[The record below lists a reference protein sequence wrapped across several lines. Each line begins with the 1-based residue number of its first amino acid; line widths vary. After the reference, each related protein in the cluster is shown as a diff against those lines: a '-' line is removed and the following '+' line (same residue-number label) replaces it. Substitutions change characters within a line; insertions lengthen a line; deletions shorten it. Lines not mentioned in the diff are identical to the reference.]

1 MNNLK
6 ILSVILLSSFALAS
20 CGASE
25 QSNSNSDSTG
35 EQTASQ
41 ASSLTSSDTKEEVD
55 TEANDE
61 DTATNQAV
69 NYYIDADSSQVLP
82 ANPETN
88 ANVVL
93 ATVDDVPRKLD
104 ETPTSSVAEAQAMA
118 DRGIYGIFFV
128 NGMYLQ
134 GEDGEEGRQALKAI
148 ADMGHV
154 IGNHTLTH
162 YTLSEVPDEETLRHE
177 IIGNQDI
184 IEEVIGYRP
193 HFFRPPHGTPH
204 PMLETILAE
213 ENMVAM
219 NWSYGFDW
227 DEAYSDPEALADV
240 MVNTE
245 FLSPGA
251 NLLMHDLTWTKEA
264 MPAILD
270 GIAAKG
276 YEFVDAREI
285 ATREEM
291 ATSDIPAQ

>member
-1 MNNLK
+1 MLK
-6 ILSVILLSSFALAS
+6 RIPVLLLTGLLLAG
-20 CGASE
+20 CAGNE
-25 QSNSNSDSTG
+25 QENGDGSQ
-35 EQTASQ
+35 EQA
-41 ASSLTSSDTKEEVD
+41 TSSESL
-55 TEANDE
+55 EANNTNDGEDAESIDHDE
-61 DTATNQAV
+61 DTNEETDNQVA
-69 NYYIDADSSQVLP
+69 NYYIDPEISSVLP
-82 ANPETN
+82 ANEDANP
-88 ANVVL
+88 NVVL
-93 ATVDDVPRKLD
+93 ATVDDVPRKLP
-104 ETPTSSVAEAQAMA
+104 ETPTSSVEEAQTMA

-134 GEDGEEGRQALKAI
+134 GEDGEEGRQALKEI

-162 YTLSEVPDEETLRHE
+162 YSLDQVPDEETLRHE

-193 HFFRPPHGTPH
+193 QFFRPPHGIEIPE
-204 PMLETILAE
+204 LEEILEE

-227 DEAYSDPEALADV
+227 DENYSDPATLADV

-251 NLLMHDLTWTKEA
+251 NLLMHDLTWTNEA

-270 GIAAKG
+270 GIQVKG
-276 YEFVDAREI
+276 YEFVDARDI
-285 ATREEM
+285 ATRDEM
-291 ATSDIPAQ
+291 ADL

>member
-1 MNNLK
+1 MLK
-6 ILSVILLSSFALAS
+6 KLPILLLTGLLLAG
-20 CGASE
+20 CAGNE
-25 QSNSNSDSTG
+25 QENDDGSQ
-35 EQTASQ
+35 EQA
-41 ASSLTSSDTKEEVD
+41 TSSESL
-55 TEANDE
+55 EANNTNDGEDAESIDQDE
-61 DTATNQAV
+61 DTNEETDNQVA
-69 NYYIDADSSQVLP
+69 NYYIDPEISSVLP
-82 ANPETN
+82 ANEDANP
-88 ANVVL
+88 NVVL
-93 ATVDDVPRKLD
+93 ATVDDVPRKLP
-104 ETPTSSVAEAQAMA
+104 ETPTSSVEEAQAMA

-134 GEDGEEGRQALKAI
+134 GEDGEEGRQALKEI

-162 YTLSEVPDEETLRHE
+162 YSLDQVPDEETLRHE

-193 HFFRPPHGTPH
+193 QFFRPPHGIEIPE
-204 PMLETILAE
+204 LEGILEE

-227 DEAYSDPEALADV
+227 DENYSDPETLADV

-251 NLLMHDLTWTKEA
+251 NLLMHDLTWTNEA

-270 GIAAKG
+270 GIQAKG
-276 YEFVDAREI
+276 YEFVDARKI
-285 ATREEM
+285 ATREQMTELNI
-291 ATSDIPAQ
+291 D

>member
-1 MNNLK
+1 MLK
-6 ILSVILLSSFALAS
+6 RLPILLLTGLLLAGCAGNEQENGDGS
-20 CGASE
+20 QEQATTSESLEASTNDGSE
-25 QSNSNSDSTG
+25 DAESTD
-35 EQTASQ
+35 Q
-41 ASSLTSSDTKEEVD
+41 DVD
-55 TEANDE
+55 TNEETD
-61 DTATNQAV
+61 NQVA
-69 NYYIDADSSQVLP
+69 NYYIDPEISSVMP
-82 ANPETN
+82 ANEDANP
-88 ANVVL
+88 NVVL
-93 ATVDDVPRKLD
+93 ATVDDVPRKLP
-104 ETPTSSVAEAQAMA
+104 ETPTSSVEEAQAMA

-134 GEDGEEGRQALKAI
+134 GEDGEEGRQALKEI

-162 YTLSEVPDEETLRHE
+162 YSLDQVPDEETLRHE

-193 HFFRPPHGTPH
+193 QFFRPPHGIQTPE
-204 PMLETILAE
+204 LEGILEE

-227 DEAYSDPEALADV
+227 DENYSDPAMLADV

-251 NLLMHDLTWTKEA
+251 NILMHDLTWTNEA

-270 GIAAKG
+270 GIQAKG
-276 YEFVDAREI
+276 YEFVDARDI
-285 ATREEM
+285 ATRDEM
-291 ATSDIPAQ
+291 ADL

>member
-1 MNNLK
+1 MLK
-6 ILSVILLSSFALAS
+6 RLPVLLLTGLLLAGCAGNEQENGDGS
-20 CGASE
+20 QE
-25 QSNSNSDSTG
+25 QS
-35 EQTASQ
+35 
-41 ASSLTSSDTKEEVD
+41 TSSESSEASTNNGSEDAESIDQDADTNEETD
-55 TEANDE
+55 
-61 DTATNQAV
+61 NQVA
-69 NYYIDADSSQVLP
+69 NYYIDPETSSVLP
-82 ANPETN
+82 ANEDANP
-88 ANVVL
+88 NVVL
-93 ATVDDVPRKLD
+93 ATVDDVPRKLPD
-104 ETPTSSVAEAQAMA
+104 TPTSSVEEAQAMA

-134 GEDGEEGRQALKAI
+134 GEDGEEGRQALKEI

-162 YTLSEVPDEETLRHE
+162 YSLDQVPDEETLRHE

-193 HFFRPPHGTPH
+193 QFFRPPHGIEIPE
-204 PMLETILAE
+204 LEEILEE

-227 DEAYSDPEALADV
+227 DENYSDPATLADV

-251 NLLMHDLTWTKEA
+251 NLLMHDLTWTNEA

-270 GIAAKG
+270 GIQVKG
-276 YEFVDAREI
+276 YEFVDARDI
-285 ATREEM
+285 ATRDEM
-291 ATSDIPAQ
+291 ADL

>member
-1 MNNLK
+1 MLK
-6 ILSVILLSSFALAS
+6 RISVLLLTGLLLAG
-20 CGASE
+20 CAGNE
-25 QSNSNSDSTG
+25 QENGDGSQ
-35 EQTASQ
+35 EQA
-41 ASSLTSSDTKEEVD
+41 TSSESL
-55 TEANDE
+55 EANNTNDGEDAESIDQDE
-61 DTATNQAV
+61 DTNEETDNQVA
-69 NYYIDADSSQVLP
+69 NYYIDPEISSVLP
-82 ANPETN
+82 ANEDANP
-88 ANVVL
+88 NVVL
-93 ATVDDVPRKLD
+93 ATVDDVPRKLP
-104 ETPTSSVAEAQAMA
+104 ETPTSSVEEAQAMA

-134 GEDGEEGRQALKAI
+134 GEDGEEGRQALKEI

-162 YTLSEVPDEETLRHE
+162 YSLDQVPDEETLRHE

-193 HFFRPPHGTPH
+193 QFFRPPHGIETPE
-204 PMLETILAE
+204 LEGILEE

-227 DEAYSDPEALADV
+227 DENYSDPATLADV

-251 NLLMHDLTWTKEA
+251 NLLMHDLTWTNEA

-270 GIAAKG
+270 GIQAKG
-276 YEFVDAREI
+276 YEFVDARDI
-285 ATREEM
+285 ATRDEM
-291 ATSDIPAQ
+291 ADL

>member
-1 MNNLK
+1 MLK
-6 ILSVILLSSFALAS
+6 RIPVLLLTGLLLAGCAGNEQENGDGS
-20 CGASE
+20 QE
-25 QSNSNSDSTG
+25 QS
-35 EQTASQ
+35 
-41 ASSLTSSDTKEEVD
+41 TSSESSEASTNNGSEDAESIDQDADTNEETD
-55 TEANDE
+55 
-61 DTATNQAV
+61 NQVA
-69 NYYIDADSSQVLP
+69 NYYIDPETSSVLP
-82 ANPETN
+82 ANEDANP
-88 ANVVL
+88 NVVL
-93 ATVDDVPRKLD
+93 ATVDDVPRKLP
-104 ETPTSSVAEAQAMA
+104 ETPTSSVEEAQAMA

-134 GEDGEEGRQALKAI
+134 GEDGEEGRQALKEI

-162 YTLSEVPDEETLRHE
+162 YSLDQVPDEETLRHE

-193 HFFRPPHGTPH
+193 QFFRPPHGIEIPE
-204 PMLETILAE
+204 LEEILEE

-227 DEAYSDPEALADV
+227 DENYSDPATLADV

-251 NLLMHDLTWTKEA
+251 NLLMHDLTWTNEA

-270 GIAAKG
+270 GIQVKG
-276 YEFVDAREI
+276 YEFVDARDI
-285 ATREEM
+285 ATRDEM
-291 ATSDIPAQ
+291 ADL

>member
-1 MNNLK
+1 MLK
-6 ILSVILLSSFALAS
+6 RIPVLLLTGLLLAG
-20 CGASE
+20 CAGNE
-25 QSNSNSDSTG
+25 QENGDESQ
-35 EQTASQ
+35 EQA
-41 ASSLTSSDTKEEVD
+41 TSSESL
-55 TEANDE
+55 EANNTNDGEDAESIDQDE
-61 DTATNQAV
+61 DTNEETDNQVA
-69 NYYIDADSSQVLP
+69 NYYIDPEISSVLP
-82 ANPETN
+82 ANEDANP
-88 ANVVL
+88 NVVL
-93 ATVDDVPRKLD
+93 ATVDDVPRKLP
-104 ETPTSSVAEAQAMA
+104 ETPTSSVEEAQAMA

-134 GEDGEEGRQALKAI
+134 GEDGEEGRQALKEI

-162 YTLSEVPDEETLRHE
+162 YSLDQVPDEETLRHE

-193 HFFRPPHGTPH
+193 QFFRPPHGIETPE
-204 PMLETILAE
+204 LEGILEE

-227 DEAYSDPEALADV
+227 DENYSDPATLADV

-251 NLLMHDLTWTKEA
+251 NLLMHDLTWTNEA

-270 GIAAKG
+270 GIQAKG
-276 YEFVDAREI
+276 YEFVDARDI
-285 ATREEM
+285 VTRDEM
-291 ATSDIPAQ
+291 ADL

>member
-1 MNNLK
+1 MLKRIPVLLLTGLLLAGCAGNEQENGDGSQVQATISESSEASTNN
-6 ILSVILLSSFALAS
+6 
-20 CGASE
+20 GSE
-25 QSNSNSDSTG
+25 DAEITDQ
-35 EQTASQ
+35 
-41 ASSLTSSDTKEEVD
+41 
-55 TEANDE
+55 DE
-61 DTATNQAV
+61 DTNEETDNQVA
-69 NYYIDADSSQVLP
+69 NYYIDPETSSVLP
-82 ANPETN
+82 ANEDANP
-88 ANVVL
+88 NVVL
-93 ATVDDVPRKLD
+93 ATVDDVPRKLP
-104 ETPTSSVAEAQAMA
+104 ETPTSSVEEAQAMA

-134 GEDGEEGRQALKAI
+134 GEDGEEGRQALKEI

-162 YTLSEVPDEETLRHE
+162 YSLDQVPDEETLRHE

-193 HFFRPPHGTPH
+193 QFFRPPHGIETPE
-204 PMLETILAE
+204 LEGILEE

-227 DEAYSDPEALADV
+227 DENYSDPATLADV

-251 NLLMHDLTWTKEA
+251 NLLMHDLTWTNEA

-270 GIAAKG
+270 GIQAKG
-276 YEFVDAREI
+276 YEFVDARDI
-285 ATREEM
+285 ATRDEM
-291 ATSDIPAQ
+291 ADL

>member
-1 MNNLK
+1 MLK
-6 ILSVILLSSFALAS
+6 RIPVLLLTGLLLAG
-20 CGASE
+20 CAGNE
-25 QSNSNSDSTG
+25 QENGDGSQ
-35 EQTASQ
+35 EQA
-41 ASSLTSSDTKEEVD
+41 TSSESL
-55 TEANDE
+55 EANNTNDGEDAESIDQDE
-61 DTATNQAV
+61 DTNEETDNQVA
-69 NYYIDADSSQVLP
+69 NYYIDPEISSIMP
-82 ANPETN
+82 ANEDANP
-88 ANVVL
+88 NVVL
-93 ATVDDVPRKLD
+93 ATVDDVPRKLP
-104 ETPTSSVAEAQAMA
+104 ETPTSSVEEAQAMA

-134 GEDGEEGRQALKAI
+134 GEDGEEGRQALKEI

-162 YTLSEVPDEETLRHE
+162 YSLDQVPDEETLRHE

-193 HFFRPPHGTPH
+193 QFFRPPHGIETPE
-204 PMLETILAE
+204 LEGILEE

-227 DEAYSDPEALADV
+227 DENYSDPATLADV

-251 NLLMHDLTWTKEA
+251 NLLMHDLTWTNEA

-270 GIAAKG
+270 GIQAKG
-276 YEFVDAREI
+276 YEFVDARDI
-285 ATREEM
+285 ATRDEM
-291 ATSDIPAQ
+291 ADL

>member
-1 MNNLK
+1 MLK
-6 ILSVILLSSFALAS
+6 RLPVLLLTGLLLAGCAGNEQENGDGS
-20 CGASE
+20 QE
-25 QSNSNSDSTG
+25 QS
-35 EQTASQ
+35 
-41 ASSLTSSDTKEEVD
+41 TSSESS
-55 TEANDE
+55 EASTNNGSEDAEITDQGE
-61 DTATNQAV
+61 DTNEDTDNQVA
-69 NYYIDADSSQVLP
+69 NYYIDPETSSVLP
-82 ANPETN
+82 ANEDANP
-88 ANVVL
+88 NVVL
-93 ATVDDVPRKLD
+93 ATVDDVPRKLP
-104 ETPTSSVAEAQAMA
+104 ETPTSSVEEAQAMA

-134 GEDGEEGRQALKAI
+134 GEDGEEGRQALKEI

-162 YTLSEVPDEETLRHE
+162 YSLDQVPDEETLRHE

-193 HFFRPPHGTPH
+193 QFFRPPHGIEIPE
-204 PMLETILAE
+204 LEGISEE

-227 DEAYSDPEALADV
+227 DENYSDPATLADV

-251 NLLMHDLTWTKEA
+251 NLLMHDLTWTNEA

-270 GIAAKG
+270 GIQAKG
-276 YEFVDAREI
+276 YEFVDARDI
-285 ATREEM
+285 ATRDEM
-291 ATSDIPAQ
+291 ADL

>member
-1 MNNLK
+1 MLK
-6 ILSVILLSSFALAS
+6 RIPVLLLTGLLLAG
-20 CGASE
+20 CAGNE
-25 QSNSNSDSTG
+25 QENGDGSQ
-35 EQTASQ
+35 EQA
-41 ASSLTSSDTKEEVD
+41 TSSESL
-55 TEANDE
+55 EANNTNDGEDAESIDQDE
-61 DTATNQAV
+61 DTNEETDNQVA
-69 NYYIDADSSQVLP
+69 NYYIDPEISSVLP
-82 ANPETN
+82 ANEDANP
-88 ANVVL
+88 NVVL
-93 ATVDDVPRKLD
+93 ATVDDVPRKLP
-104 ETPTSSVAEAQAMA
+104 ETPTSSVEEAQAMA

-134 GEDGEEGRQALKAI
+134 GEDGEEGRQALKEI

-162 YTLSEVPDEETLRHE
+162 YSLDQVPDEETLRHE

-193 HFFRPPHGTPH
+193 QFFRPPHGIETPE
-204 PMLETILAE
+204 LEGILEE

-227 DEAYSDPEALADV
+227 DENYSDPATLADV

-251 NLLMHDLTWTKEA
+251 NLLMHDLTWTNEA

-270 GIAAKG
+270 GIQAKG
-276 YEFVDAREI
+276 YEFVDARDI
-285 ATREEM
+285 ATRDEM
-291 ATSDIPAQ
+291 TDL

>member
-1 MNNLK
+1 MLK
-6 ILSVILLSSFALAS
+6 RIPVLL
-20 CGASE
+20 
-25 QSNSNSDSTG
+25 
-35 EQTASQ
+35 
-41 ASSLTSSDTKEEVD
+41 LTSLLLAGCAGNEQENGDGSQEQATSSESL
-55 TEANDE
+55 EANNTNDGEDAESIDEDE
-61 DTATNQAV
+61 DTNEETDNQVA
-69 NYYIDADSSQVLP
+69 NYYIDPEISSVMP
-82 ANPETN
+82 ANEDANP
-88 ANVVL
+88 NVVL
-93 ATVDDVPRKLD
+93 ATVDDVPRKLP
-104 ETPTSSVAEAQAMA
+104 ETPTSSVEEAQAMA

-134 GEDGEEGRQALKAI
+134 GEDGEEGRQALKEI

-162 YTLSEVPDEETLRHE
+162 YSLDQVPDEETLRHE

-193 HFFRPPHGTPH
+193 QFFRPPHGIETPE
-204 PMLETILAE
+204 LEGILEE

-227 DEAYSDPEALADV
+227 DENYSDPATLADV

-251 NLLMHDLTWTKEA
+251 NLLMHDLTWTNEA

-270 GIAAKG
+270 GIQAKG
-276 YEFVDAREI
+276 YEFVDARDI
-285 ATREEM
+285 ATRDEM
-291 ATSDIPAQ
+291 ADL

>member
-1 MNNLK
+1 MLK
-6 ILSVILLSSFALAS
+6 RIPVLLLTGLLLAG
-20 CGASE
+20 CAGNE
-25 QSNSNSDSTG
+25 QENGDGSQ
-35 EQTASQ
+35 EQA
-41 ASSLTSSDTKEEVD
+41 TSSESL
-55 TEANDE
+55 EANNTNDGEDAESIDQDE
-61 DTATNQAV
+61 DTNEETDNQVA
-69 NYYIDADSSQVLP
+69 NYYIDPEISSVLP
-82 ANPETN
+82 ANEGANP
-88 ANVVL
+88 NVVL
-93 ATVDDVPRKLD
+93 ATVDDVPRKLP
-104 ETPTSSVAEAQAMA
+104 ETPTSSVEEAQAMA

-134 GEDGEEGRQALKAI
+134 GEDGEEGRQALKEI

-162 YTLSEVPDEETLRHE
+162 YSLDQVPDEETLRHE

-193 HFFRPPHGTPH
+193 QFFRPPHGIEIPE
-204 PMLETILAE
+204 LEGILEE

-227 DEAYSDPEALADV
+227 DENYSDPATLADV

-251 NLLMHDLTWTKEA
+251 NLLMHDLTWTNEA

-270 GIAAKG
+270 GIQAKG
-276 YEFVDAREI
+276 YEFVDARDI
-285 ATREEM
+285 ATRDEM
-291 ATSDIPAQ
+291 ADL